1 MTYHLKIDLDH
12 HGERWAMLFDDQGMP
27 LFYPTLYNTTTL
39 RGGRKST
46 STQEQHLTAI
56 KVLYEFCDQHGINLV
71 NRIQKQ
77 EFLATGEIEGLSNA
91 CRAKKRG
98 VKQSKVVSLKKGF
111 TPPLVQVEATT
122 HYIYLNCISAYIK
135 WLTETLLGT
144 KVYTADTARA
154 LAGLVGSIKS
164 RGVTGPSRAGDDGA
178 ARGLTTTQ
186 IHRLME
192 ITLPGS
198 PLNPWR
204 DPGAQIRNFLIVR
217 VLLVTGCRV
226 GEVLN
231 LKADTDINW
240 ETSRLSIIRRADSKK
255 DTRKKQPKV
264 KTEQRE
270 IPISQETVDAMQ
282 FYIRKVRKQIPNTS
296 ATPYLFVTHKSGPT
310 QGNPLSLQAA
320 TDLFVAIREV
330 DPTLDISA
338 HDERHTWH
346 HNFSKGMKTSDLGR
360 EEIEALRRFLAGWK
374 PNSKQAEKTYNKVHI
389 RQEAYKAQLA
399 LANAR
404 DVEIKK
410 MKEAL
415 KTHG

>member
-1 MTYHLKIDLDH
+1 MTYHLKIDLDR
-12 HGERWAMLFDDQGMP
+12 HGERWAMLFDAQGMP

-111 TPPLVQVEATT
+111 TPPMVQVEATT
-122 HYIYLNCISAYIK
+122 HYIYLNAIAAYVK
-135 WLTETLLGT
+135 WLCETLLGT
-144 KVYTADTARA
+144 KVYTTDTARA
-154 LAGLVGSIKS
+154 VKAFLDGIKS
-164 RGVTGPSRAGDDGA
+164 RGVTGASKAGDDGA

-186 IHRLME
+186 TQRLME
-192 ITLPGS
+192 ITMPGS

-204 DPGAQIRNFLIVR
+204 DPGVQIRNFLIVR
-217 VLLVTGCRV
+217 ILLVTGCRI

-231 LKADTDINW
+231 IRADTDIDW
-240 ETSRLSIIRRADSKK
+240 ETSRLCIIRRADSKK

-270 IPISQETVDAMQ
+270 IPLAQETVEAIQ
-282 FYIRKVRKQIPNTS
+282 FYIRKVRKQIPNIN

-310 QGNPLSLQAA
+310 QGKALSLQAA
-320 TDLFVAIREV
+320 TDLYVAIREA

-338 HDERHTWH
+338 HDQRHTWH
-346 HNFSKGMKTSDLGR
+346 HNFSKGMKTSGLSH

-374 PNSKQAEKTYNKVHI
+374 PGSTQAEKTYDKVNI
-389 RQEAYKAQLA
+389 REQAYKAQLA
-399 LANAR
+399 LADAR

-415 KTHG
+415 KTNG